1 MGYRFLLA
9 FCPPFYVWELYL
21 LFFSI
26 YIVTSFL
33 SNIIFKRT
41 VIDSPSISII
51 LIDILSQPWALD
63 ESDVFIINGI
73 SSLVIWNEVILASV
87 LYKKGGKTLLF
98 CISVHTDE
106 KKLLKNFTFPQKYET
121 NLPSPNSGGIA
132 GIFYHKVNNSG

>member
-87 LYKKGGKTLLF
+87 LYKKVEKHFYFALVYILMKKNYLKTLLF
-98 CISVHTDE
+98 HKNMKQIYHHPTVVV
-106 KKLLKNFTFPQKYET
+106 LLEFFIIK
-121 NLPSPNSGGIA
+121 
-132 GIFYHKVNNSG
+132 